1 MGTIIEYLDRY
12 SSISIDLMPGKI
24 ALQQQHMS
32 FDSLD
37 SLYFESMSVNDHIR
51 KQVSW
56 SLPLSILCTDPWSHV
71 LVHLLEFN
79 VKFMQ
84 IGLSRAACHV
94 SRVRDTTR

>member
-1 MGTIIEYLDRY
+1 
-12 SSISIDLMPGKI
+12 MPGRI

-51 KQVSW
+51 KQVTW
-56 SLPLSILCTDPWSHV
+56 SLPLSILILCTDPWSHA